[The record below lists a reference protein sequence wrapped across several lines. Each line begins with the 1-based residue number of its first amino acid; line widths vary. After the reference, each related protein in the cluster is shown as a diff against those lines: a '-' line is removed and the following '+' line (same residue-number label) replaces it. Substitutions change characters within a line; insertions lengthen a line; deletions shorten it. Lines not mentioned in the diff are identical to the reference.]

1 MRHKLIKLFQQIE
14 SISGSVLKNGNDG
27 SETATISND
36 QLKLQRNIRFQAI
49 NYLKEH
55 SFNLSALPTPEEY
68 AKLTSQRKLYLIEEM
83 KRAELEQLKQKKEI
97 DNRMAK
103 LNKSNAN
110 TTGRND
116 LNNNKNTAKIS
127 IDNTNGWIP
136 QIDKQALM
144 LDGDEDDLNND
155 DDASNEN
162 DLEADDGTRSVT
174 SKKSS
179 SQLSEQDKAL
189 RIQIQLVE
197 GYLKDAQRQNK
208 PDEVNL
214 LQRNLNELLNMLVNK
229 E

>member
-27 SETATISND
+27 SETSPITND

-49 NYLKEH
+49 NYLTEH
-55 SFNLSALPTPEEY
+55 SFNLSALPTPDEY

-83 KRAELEQLKQKKEI
+83 KRAELEQSKQKKEI
-97 DNRMAK
+97 LAK
-103 LNKSNAN
+103 LNKPKTSHSS
-110 TTGRND
+110 D
-116 LNNNKNTAKIS
+116 LNNNKNAAKIS

-144 LDGDEDDLNND
+144 LDADEDDLNND

-162 DLEADDGTRSVT
+162 DWEADDGTRSVT